1 MREPPFEF
9 VSRRNVLLTLAGA
22 AAMTALPRQA
32 GADPQHLDVKDAAAV
47 AAGYVE
53 NASQVDA
60 GKYSSFVRGSN
71 CGNCLQLQGAA
82 GPAYR
87 PCDFFQ
93 GKLVAVAGWC
103 TAWTAEM

>member
-1 MREPPFEF
+1 MHKPLSDRL
-9 VSRRNVLLTLAGA
+9 SRRDALLTLAAAAGA
-22 AAMTALPRQA
+22 AVLPRHA
-32 GADPQHLDVKDAAAV
+32 FADPQHLDVKDAAAV

-60 GKYSSFVRGSN
+60 KKYATYVPGST

-103 TAWTAEM
+103 SAWTAEM

>member
-1 MREPPFEF
+1 
-9 VSRRNVLLTLAGA
+9 LAGA
-22 AAMTALPRQA
+22 AGAATLPRYA
-32 GADPQHLDVKDAAAV
+32 LAAAPHLDTKDPAAL

-60 GKYSSFVRGSN
+60 KKYSNFAKGSSCEN
-71 CGNCLQLQGAA
+71 CAQLQGAA
-82 GPAYR
+82 GAPYR

-103 TAWTAEM
+103 SAWTPEM

>member
-1 MREPPFEF
+1 MQQPPFEF
-9 VSRRNVLLTLAGA
+9 VSRRNLLRILAGA
-22 AAMTALPRQA
+22 AAVTALPRH
-32 GADPQHLDVKDAAAV
+32 GRADAQHLEVKDAAAV

-60 GKYSSFVRGSN
+60 GKYPSYVRGSN